1 MIWNCQLDVDLVRCF
16 LAFCEE
22 VSASPSAIRLLV
34 RLIEHSQT
42 THLFTLAE
50 SKTPPSFLSSPPP
63 LNVQTLQ
70 VSNSQAESGEHTGR
84 AQTNLNREGLII
96 TKTKTLGVEAYP
108 SKHKLSDRKA
118 WGKMKYWYLAK
129 LSYKKNKR
137 KCRDS
142 CDEFP
147 KSFCLFIVHI
157 GVVNKC
163 HFNASILE
171 NYQTALDGMK
181 IDHDFFVS
189 TQAPEIYKAPAPPV
203 EIALDRNNISILE
216 KAILSEYQTSESSM
230 YSKIKSS
237 LFYGLMHD
245 GITKFAKEYNVY
257 LLKDVLIE
265 IVATFTI
272 VENSVHSVINS
283 KIQRLVSQRN
293 SGFQKYPP
301 NYFNLGKLG

>member
-1 MIWNCQLDVDLVRCF
+1 MRCF

-118 WGKMKYWYLAK
+118 
-129 LSYKKNKR
+129 
-137 KCRDS
+137 
-142 CDEFP
+142 
-147 KSFCLFIVHI
+147 
-157 GVVNKC
+157 
-163 HFNASILE
+163 
-171 NYQTALDGMK
+171 
-181 IDHDFFVS
+181 
-189 TQAPEIYKAPAPPV
+189 
-203 EIALDRNNISILE
+203 
-216 KAILSEYQTSESSM
+216 
-230 YSKIKSS
+230 
-237 LFYGLMHD
+237 
-245 GITKFAKEYNVY
+245 
-257 LLKDVLIE
+257 
-265 IVATFTI
+265 
-272 VENSVHSVINS
+272 
-283 KIQRLVSQRN
+283 
-293 SGFQKYPP
+293 
-301 NYFNLGKLG
+301 